1 MLNNIETKIRITVNK
16 CVIYKQFFDNI
27 DKISKES
34 KLMYKESTN
43 VVVKHLV
50 NRLRDV
56 RTASN
61 EFRLT
66 IEEISRIV
74 ASEALSEFKTITTN
88 IETWQG
94 PLDVEMI
101 EVQKLVLIPILRAGE
116 PMLTGILRTLPYAKS
131 GFLAMKRDEETAESK
146 LFYENVPP
154 LEDKTVI
161 ILDPMVATGGSLI
174 DGIDYLKNKG
184 AQKIISL
191 NILGAPEGV
200 EAVTKAH
207 PDVNMYIAQIDER
220 LDEKKYIR
228 PGLGDAGDRAF
239 NTHI

>member
-1 MLNNIETKIRITVNK
+1 
-16 CVIYKQFFDNI
+16 
-27 DKISKES
+27 
-34 KLMYKESTN
+34 MYKESTN

-74 ASEALSEFKTITTN
+74 AAEALENFPTITTN
-88 IETWQG
+88 INTWQG

-101 EVQKLVLIPILRAGE
+101 EVQKIVLVPILRAGE
-116 PMLTGILRTLPYAKS
+116 PMLTGILKTLPYAKS

-146 LFYENVPP
+146 LFYENIPN
-154 LEDKTVI
+154 LEGKTVLL
-161 ILDPMVATGGSLI
+161 LDPMVATGGSLI
-174 DGIDYLKNKG
+174 DGIDYLKSKG
-184 AQKIISL
+184 ATKVLSL
-191 NILGAPEGV
+191 NVLGSPEGIKTV
-200 EAVTKAH
+200 QDAH
-207 PDVNMYIAQIDER
+207 PDVDIYIAQIDER
-220 LDEKKYIR
+220 LDENNYIR

-239 NTHI
+239 NTHG